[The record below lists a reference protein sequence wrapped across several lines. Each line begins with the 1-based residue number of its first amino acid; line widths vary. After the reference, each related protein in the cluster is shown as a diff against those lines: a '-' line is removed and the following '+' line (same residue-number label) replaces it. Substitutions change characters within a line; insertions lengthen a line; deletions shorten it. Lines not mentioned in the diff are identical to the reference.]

1 MALLL
6 LELSSSKLSVRGI
19 SPPVI
24 VVSDIRPDIR
34 LRAEAEGDGCGDSL
48 VRRELDK
55 SPPFVLVDSSFDVKA
70 VAFRGTEAPR
80 PVGVLEREVLGD
92 PPGAP
97 VILFVFDS
105 SMMFNN
111 ALGLNANPGE
121 RREPSGAGG
130 GGGCATSVILQLVRA
145 MPAAKLQS
153 LWIHLNT
160 TNDAPNI
167 LVLKF

>member
-6 LELSSSKLSVRGI
+6 LELSSSELSVRGI
-19 SPPVI
+19 TPPVI
-24 VVSDIRPDIR
+24 VVSDIRPGIR

-48 VRRELDK
+48 DGRELDK
-55 SPPFVLVDSSFDVKA
+55 SPPFVLVDSSFDVKG
-70 VAFRGTEAPR
+70 VAFRATEAPR

-97 VILFVFDS
+97 VVVVFDS

-111 ALGLNANPGE
+111 AFGLNANPGE

-145 MPAAKLQS
+145 MPAAKVQS